1 MKLLNCQ
8 KKKLSVFFKFLSYEA
23 YAIMERLKYVKIN
36 NENKKYIIF
45 INPKSSLITFKNI
58 KLQIPLSDKLLKNIK
73 NH

>member
-8 KKKLSVFFKFLSYEA
+8 KKKLSVFFEFLSYEA
-23 YAIMERLKYVKIN
+23 YAIKERLKYVKIN

-58 KLQIPLSDKLLKNIK
+58 KLQTPLSDKLLKNIK

>member
-8 KKKLSVFFKFLSYEA
+8 KKKLSVFFMFLSYEA

-58 KLQIPLSDKLLKNIK
+58 KLQTPLSDKLLKNIK